1 MKRIILG
8 TAGHI
13 DHGKTSLIKA
23 LTGVD
28 CDRLKEEKERGITIE
43 LGFTALTLSGGQQA
57 GIVDVPGH
65 EKFVK
70 NMVAGVGGI
79 DAVLL
84 IIAADEGVMPQTR
97 EHLDICKILS
107 IKQGIVVLTKT
118 DMVDEELLE
127 LAVEDVREFVQGS
140 FLEDAPMVPV
150 SSTTGAGIDSL
161 KAELEKLIDGSSER
175 PAAGLFR
182 LPIDRVFS
190 MKGFGTVITGTLM
203 AGSVAEGDE
212 VDILPKKIRAKI
224 RGVQVHGQ
232 GAQQAEAGQRTALNF
247 QGLDKVEIQR
257 GDVVCRAEMLMPTA
271 TVLAWFEYLAGAA
284 KPLKNRARIR
294 FHAGTSELIG
304 RAVLLDAD

>member
-1 MKRIILG
+1 
-8 TAGHI
+8 
-13 DHGKTSLIKA
+13 
-23 LTGVD
+23 
-28 CDRLKEEKERGITIE
+28 
-43 LGFTALTLSGGQQA
+43 
-57 GIVDVPGH
+57 
-65 EKFVK
+65 K

-107 IKQGIVVLTKT
+107 IKQGIVALTKT
-118 DMVDEELLE
+118 DMVDDELLE

-161 KAELEKLIDGSSER
+161 KVELEKLIDGSSER

-232 GAQQAEAGQRTALNF
+232 GALQAEAGQRTALNF

-294 FHAGTSELIG
+294 FH
-304 RAVLLDAD
+304 